1 MAKLG
6 YREAEGGWTGSL
18 FILGQHVIIDG
29 PSPQNTP
36 LAGAVAV
43 FCDE

>member
-1 MAKLG
+1 MKPKEDEL
-6 YREAEGGWTGSL
+6 EVL